1 MKKVMLIGI
10 AVLFCLSAF
19 CDESW
24 SSAIHF
30 DGREITSDAV
40 ILRPTDPITY
50 SSAFAEG
57 NPVSLDIAAT
67 DTADPTIVAAI
78 FSDDSGTAV
87 EGTTVWNYTTETYSD
102 LPKNDTYQVRETV
115 VSDSETVVLNRSVTL
130 LPEPFAFL
138 ALAVLGA
145 LFLRKRTRVLA
156 AVIVAAA
163 SLTLSARA
171 NALVDNVTILQGWPF
186 TRNVIINYTLSSDS
200 ANPVIGVKFYGTTDN
215 GETTFDLSE
224 YGTLSKDG
232 ADGIIKTTG
241 AHKTFW
247 TPNAS
252 FYETVTDGFK
262 VKVEAEEMLYM
273 VIDLSGGT
281 GAASYPV
288 SYLAD
293 VPEGGWTDTYK
304 TTKLVLRKIEPGTF
318 TMGSPSN
325 ETGRSGTEDQH
336 QVTLTKAFYIGVFE
350 ATQKQYELVMGWT
363 GSGYSGDTRPVE
375 SRAYV
380 DLRGSGADWPTSS
393 GVTADSF
400 FYTLQG
406 KTGLSFDLPTEA
418 QWEYA
423 CRAETTTALNSG
435 KNLSDPTACAEMAEV
450 GRYASNQND
459 GKGGYSQHTAV
470 GSYLPNAWGLYD
482 MHGSVWEWCLDYL
495 KLNLGTSSAT
505 DPKGPTSGDSYQNYR
520 VFKGGAWNMAAS
532 QCRSARRSGNP
543 YNAVGNNVGFRVAL
557 TLN

>member
-1 MKKVMLIGI
+1 MKKAMLIGV

-30 DGREITSDAV
+30 DGRQITSDAV
-40 ILRPTDPITY
+40 ILRPNDPIAY

-87 EGTTVWNYTTETYSD
+87 EGTTVWDYTTESYSD
-102 LPKNDTYQVRETV
+102 LPKNDTYQIRETV
-115 VSDSETVVLNRSVTL
+115 TSDSETQVLTRNVTL

-156 AVIVAAA
+156 VTIIAAA
-163 SLTLSARA
+163 SMSLSARA
-171 NALVDNVTILQGWPF
+171 NALVDNVTIMQGWPF
-186 TRNVIINYTLSSDS
+186 TRNVIINYTLTSDS
-200 ANPVIGVKFYGTTDN
+200 AAPVIGVKFYGTTDN

-247 TPNAS
+247 TPNES

-262 VKVEAEEMLYM
+262 VKVEAVEMLYM
-273 VIDLSGGT
+273 VLDLSGGT
-281 GAASYPV
+281 SAESYPV

-293 VPEGGWTDTYK
+293 VPEGGWTSEYK

-318 TMGSPSN
+318 SMGSPSG
-325 ETGRSGTEDQH
+325 ELGRQTSEDQH

-350 ATQKQYELVMGWT
+350 TTQKQYELVT
-363 GSGYSGDTRPVE
+363 GSNPSQYKVDDFPVE
-375 SRAYV
+375 NVKYN
-380 DLRGSGADWPTSS
+380 DLRGSGPDWPNTGS
-393 GVTADSF
+393 GVVASSF
-400 FYTLQG
+400 FGKLRVNTGRLYT
-406 KTGLSFDLPTEA
+406 FDLPTEA

-435 KNLSDPTACAEMAEV
+435 KNLSNDTACSEMAEV
-450 GRYASNQND
+450 GQYSGNRD
-459 GKGGYSQHTAV
+459 GKPEGIV
-470 GSYLPNAWGLYD
+470 GRYLPNAWGLYD
-482 MHGSVWEWCLDYL
+482 MHGNVWEWCLDWRVS
-495 KLNLGTSSAT
+495 NLGTDSVT
-505 DPKGPTSGDSYQNYR
+505 DPIGPTSGTYR
-520 VFKGGAWNMAAS
+520 VLRGGGWSVDAW
-532 QCRSARRSGNP
+532 QCRSARRNGKEP
-543 YNAVGNNVGFRVAL
+543 GLTTTETGFRV
-557 TLN
+557 TFTVE

>member
-1 MKKVMLIGI
+1 MLIGV

-30 DGREITSDAV
+30 DGRQITSDAV
-40 ILRPTDPITY
+40 ILRPNDPIAY

-67 DTADPTIVAAI
+67 DTADPTIVAEI

-87 EGTTVWNYTTETYSD
+87 EGTTVWDYTTESYSD
-102 LPKNDTYQVRETV
+102 LPKNDTYQIRETV
-115 VSDSETVVLNRSVTL
+115 TSDSETQVLTRNVTL

-156 AVIVAAA
+156 VTIIAAA
-163 SLTLSARA
+163 SMSLSARA
-171 NALVDNVTILQGWPF
+171 NALVDNVTIMQGWPF
-186 TRNVIINYTLSSDS
+186 TRNVIINYTLTSDS
-200 ANPVIGVKFYGTTDN
+200 AAPVIGVKFYGTTDN

-247 TPNAS
+247 TPNES

-262 VKVEAEEMLYM
+262 VKVEAVEMLYM
-273 VIDLSGGT
+273 VVDLSGGT
-281 GAASYPV
+281 SASSYPV

-293 VPEGGWTDTYK
+293 VPEGGWTDEYK

-318 TMGSPSN
+318 SMGSPSN
-325 ETGRSGTEDQH
+325 ELGRNNATEYQH

-350 ATQKQYELVMGWT
+350 ATQKQYELVMGSNP
-363 GSGYSGDTRPVE
+363 SGNKGDTRPVE
-375 SRAYV
+375 GGVAYYN
-380 DLRGSGADWPTSS
+380 LRGVETWPGSS
-393 GVTADSF
+393 DVSDSSF
-400 FYTLQG
+400 FGKLRT
-406 KTGLSFDLPTEA
+406 KTGHSFDLPTEA

-435 KNLSDPTACAEMAEV
+435 KNLSNETACSEMAEV
-450 GRYASNQND
+450 GRYASNQSD
-459 GKGGYSQHTAV
+459 GKGGYSQHTTV
-470 GSYLPNAWGLYD
+470 GLYMPNAWGLYD
-482 MHGSVWEWCLDYL
+482 MHGNVWEWCLDWL
-495 KLNLGTSSAT
+495 ALNLGTDPVT
-505 DPKGPTSGDSYQNYR
+505 DPKGPTSGYNNLR
-520 VFKGGAWNMAAS
+520 VVKGGAWDKAAKES
-532 QCRSARRSGNP
+532 RSARRSGQV
-543 YNAVGNNVGFRVAL
+543 YTGTGNAQGFRVAL
-557 TLN
+557 PLN

>member
-57 NPVSLDIAAT
+57 NPVSLEIAAT
-67 DTADPTIVAAI
+67 DTSDPTIVAEI
-78 FSDDSGTAV
+78 FSDNSGTAV
-87 EGTTVWNYTTETYSD
+87 EGTTVWNYTNGEYND
-102 LPKNDTYQVRETV
+102 FPKNDTYQVKETV

-138 ALAVLGA
+138 ALAVIGA
-145 LFLRKRTRVLA
+145 LFLRRRTRILA
-156 AVIVAAA
+156 VTIVAAA

-186 TRNVIINYTLSSDS
+186 TRNVIINYTLTSDS

-262 VKVEAEEMLYM
+262 VKVEAVEMLYM

-281 GAASYPV
+281 GAQSYPV

-293 VPEGGWTDTYK
+293 VPDGGWTDEYK

-318 TMGSPSN
+318 TMGSSTS
-325 ETGRSGTEDQH
+325 ELGHKGTEDQH

-350 ATQKQYELVMGWT
+350 ATHKQYELVT
-363 GSGYSGDTRPVE
+363 GLTPSQYKHVDNNPVE
-375 SRAYV
+375 SV
-380 DLRGSGADWPTSS
+380 SWNDLRGSGANWPTGD
-393 GVTADSF
+393 GVLGSTF
-400 FYTLQG
+400 LGQLRL
-406 KTGLSFDLPTEA
+406 KTGLRFDLPTEA

-435 KNLSDPTACAEMAEV
+435 NNLSSTTQCNEMAEV
-450 GRYASNQND
+450 GRYAYNWQD
-459 GKGGYSQHTAV
+459 GKGNYYCPA

-482 MHGSVWEWCLDYL
+482 MHGNVWEWCLDYL
-495 KLNLGTSSAT
+495 QLNLGTAAAT
-505 DPKGPTSGDSYQNYR
+505 DPKGPESGSSYNGYR
-520 VFKGGAWNMAAS
+520 VIRGGGFQSEA
-532 QCRSARRSGNP
+532 QDCRSARRSGSAP
-543 YNAVGNNVGFRVAL
+543 GTGDVNNGFRVVL